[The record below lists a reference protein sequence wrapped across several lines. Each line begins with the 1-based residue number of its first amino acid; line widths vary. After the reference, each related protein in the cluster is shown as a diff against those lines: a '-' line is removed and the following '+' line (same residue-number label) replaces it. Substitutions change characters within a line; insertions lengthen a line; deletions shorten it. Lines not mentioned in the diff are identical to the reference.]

1 MTGVNESGDELS
13 QNNKEIE
20 KSFRVDRVRQ
30 IYLHQMGGFSV
41 EAARDAFGLNQ
52 NQKPY
57 SVIAVGYLGDPG
69 TLTDTQREKEI
80 GARLR
85 RPLDEML
92 L

>member
-1 MTGVNESGDELS
+1 
-13 QNNKEIE
+13 
-20 KSFRVDRVRQ
+20 
-30 IYLHQMGGFSV
+30 MGGFSV
-41 EAARDAFGLNQ
+41 EAAKEAFGLNQ
-52 NQKPY
+52 NQEPY